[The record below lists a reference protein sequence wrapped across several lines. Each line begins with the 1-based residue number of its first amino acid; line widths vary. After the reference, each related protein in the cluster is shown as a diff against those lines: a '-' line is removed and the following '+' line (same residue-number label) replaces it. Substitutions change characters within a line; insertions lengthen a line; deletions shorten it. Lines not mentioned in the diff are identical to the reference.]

1 MNIIKKV
8 DFALE
13 GKKTTILEIT
23 AANNVVL
30 EMPYTNNESYSKN
43 HINVTTTREENN
55 KFDFKRYNSFE
66 KSEILKIREILLNA
80 YVFSHDKLD
89 DAVKEELCI
98 DQLFKLKKLVLAV
111 RTHLRYVSKYL
122 IEYEEMKKE
131 VVKDL

>member
-13 GKKTTILEIT
+13 GKETTILEIT
-23 AANNVVL
+23 AGNNVVL